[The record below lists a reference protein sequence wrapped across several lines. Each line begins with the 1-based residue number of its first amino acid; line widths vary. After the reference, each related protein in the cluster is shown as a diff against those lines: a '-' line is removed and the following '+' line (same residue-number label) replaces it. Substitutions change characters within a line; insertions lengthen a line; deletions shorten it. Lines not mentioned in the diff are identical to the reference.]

1 MRSINGVTFLKAL
14 TRDKFNPRI
23 SFVSLDYSH
32 LSWSWQPCEDKSRV
46 IQYFHVS
53 PFYTG
58 QERSRPA
65 LTVHHKSHVR
75 SQVFHVRLTFA
86 GWLHVTSLWLYLMN
100 TGDGRDPDIFL
111 LSTFLVSCLHAI
123 SQWGIWTCLLE
134 WWPEAVRNH
143 SSFLLKYTYWRE

>member
-1 MRSINGVTFLKAL
+1 MCSINGVTFLKAL

-32 LSWSWQPCEDKSRV
+32 LSWSWQPCEDKSGV

-75 SQVFHVRLTFA
+75 SQCIPCTAHISRLAACYIT
-86 GWLHVTSLWLYLMN
+86 VT
-100 TGDGRDPDIFL
+100 
-111 LSTFLVSCLHAI
+111 VSHEYWRWEGPRHLPAVNFPCVV
-123 SQWGIWTCLLE
+123 SPCNFS
-134 WWPEAVRNH
+134 VRNLNL
-143 SSFLLKYTYWRE
+143 FIGVMARGC